1 MKKITV
7 AFFALFS
14 VVAVYANTLF
24 ENGKSSYSIV
34 LPPNANPTEKFAA
47 EELQSLLKK
56 SGNVTLPIVQAPASK
71 GHNIFIKTVP
81 NGKKLEVRDQITI
94 KYDQGDLILQGN
106 FSYCA
111 LFAVYRFAEKQL
123 GFRWLYPGEAGEF
136 YTPKSKLVLSD
147 AVSEVFIPKIR
158 IRAMFQVWGRDIECD
173 KWILHNYGNIALYNE
188 EMLAKVNVP
197 RFYVSAFAEL
207 RGKNKKLF
215 KTDPELFS
223 LVNGKRVEAGWSG
236 CWTNPKYMDLYVK
249 EVFERIEKEKFDI
262 LFLVAPDT
270 MLRCQCAGCT
280 SEKSIPDR
288 WLNFFRE
295 MTKRVRV
302 RYPDIK
308 LSTCAYHEYRQI
320 PNGDI
325 ASLVDIAPS
334 FSFSNRCYVHNL
346 GDPRCQ
352 HQAAALSQVFAWKKK
367 MAGEISINC
376 YETALFQYFT
386 SFAPMMNIVID
397 QMKFFAELD
406 PQVVRT
412 EFSVTAPWA
421 RNKKWNQEFDVTPKI
436 WTG

>member
-1 MKKITV
+1 MRKFIVTLLV
-7 AFFALFS
+7 LFS
-14 VVAVYANTLF
+14 VFAVYANTLF

-147 AVSEVFIPKIR
+147 AVSEVFIPQIR

-197 RFYVSAFAEL
+197 RFYV
-207 RGKNKKLF
+207 
-215 KTDPELFS
+215 
-223 LVNGKRVEAGWSG
+223 
-236 CWTNPKYMDLYVK
+236 
-249 EVFERIEKEKFDI
+249 
-262 LFLVAPDT
+262 
-270 MLRCQCAGCT
+270 
-280 SEKSIPDR
+280 
-288 WLNFFRE
+288 
-295 MTKRVRV
+295 
-302 RYPDIK
+302 
-308 LSTCAYHEYRQI
+308 
-320 PNGDI
+320 
-325 ASLVDIAPS
+325 
-334 FSFSNRCYVHNL
+334 
-346 GDPRCQ
+346 
-352 HQAAALSQVFAWKKK
+352 
-367 MAGEISINC
+367 
-376 YETALFQYFT
+376 
-386 SFAPMMNIVID
+386 
-397 QMKFFAELD
+397 
-406 PQVVRT
+406 
-412 EFSVTAPWA
+412 
-421 RNKKWNQEFDVTPKI
+421 
-436 WTG
+436 